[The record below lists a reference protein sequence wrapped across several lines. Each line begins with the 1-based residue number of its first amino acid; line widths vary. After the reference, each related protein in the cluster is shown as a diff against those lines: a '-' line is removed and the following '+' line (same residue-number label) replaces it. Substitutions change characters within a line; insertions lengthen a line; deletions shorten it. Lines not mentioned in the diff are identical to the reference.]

1 MLKLRPHSRT
11 SSYFKKFADLLF
23 ERERAFNTFD
33 EGHWRGG
40 PRPVLRGR
48 TDVGEIGKTAVT
60 EAEITRDAFGI
71 GGGRTFAGG
80 ASEHIGVRIVFV
92 ILLLKR
98 KEKE

>member
-1 MLKLRPHSRT
+1 M
-11 SSYFKKFADLLF
+11 DLLF

-40 PRPVLRGR
+40 PRSVLRGR
-48 TDVGEIGKTAVT
+48 TNVGEIGETTVA
-60 EAEITRDAFGI
+60 EAEIARNAFGV

-92 ILLLKR
+92 ILLLKKG